1 MSHAKR
7 NTATPTQRTRSPAKP
22 DELSP
27 AKLALHGGMY
37 SDDVWGYAQ
46 GVADGSIP
54 ANEDRILCCKRFIRM
69 VEAGEYEIKPRDAD
83 LVISLIE
90 AQFKHRKGQ
99 TLDGKPLRGEPF
111 LMEPWQKFC
120 LYGMLIFYFP
130 GTIER
135 VVKEAFIFIPRKN
148 GKTILVAAL
157 AWALAIMERASGS
170 EVYVVGAAL
179 KQALETYRNWEY
191 NLYPG
196 MYKDK
201 KAAKADGWTVLNN
214 SFDHVIAHQRFAG
227 GSISLNALASNPD
240 AQDSL
245 GCNIVIADEM
255 HAYKSPKNYNVLK
268 EATKAYTNKLVIGI
282 TTAGDDGTSFCA
294 QKVTYARKIL
304 NSVAKDDSLFIFL
317 CCADRDKETGEIDFT
332 SAETHQ
338 KANPNYGVTI
348 RPADIMRDAMEALN
362 DPQQRKDF
370 LAKSLNVF
378 VSAINSYFDIEEFR
392 RSNTAA
398 RTLLGFEEFDT
409 VEDKLMKLAKL
420 PIQWYGGADLSKM
433 HDLTAA
439 VLYGEY
445 KGVDIIV
452 PHCWFPVVTAHK
464 KADEDN
470 IPLFGWM
477 DDGWLD
483 MINQATNDP
492 DTVILWF
499 KRMKAM
505 GFRIA
510 RVSYDRKYGEKFFR
524 GMKKAGFRIVD
535 QPQYFWRKSIGFRH
549 IEYRAKNKALY
560 YLDAEPFEY
569 CVQNVSAI
577 EKTDDM
583 IQFEKV
589 QPNHRIDVFD
599 AAVFAAC
606 CKQETEGKA
615 VAAEEWV

>member
-1 MSHAKR
+1 MTDK
-7 NTATPTQRTRSPAKP
+7 TIGK
-22 DELSP
+22 
-27 AKLALHGGMY
+27 GMY
-37 SDDVWGYAQ
+37 ADEVLAYAR
-46 GVADGSIP
+46 GLADGRIP
-54 ANEDRILCCKRFIRM
+54 ANEDRVLGAKRFLRM
-69 VEAGEYEIKPRDAD
+69 WEEGEYELKTRDAD

-99 TLDGKPLRGEPF
+99 TLAGSPLRGEPF
-111 LMEPWQKFC
+111 LLEPWQKFC
-120 LYGMLIFYFP
+120 IYGMLVFHYR
-130 GTIER
+130 GTRER

-179 KQALETYRNWEY
+179 KQALETYKNWEY

-196 MYKDK
+196 MYENK

-214 SFDHVIAHQRFAG
+214 SFDHVIAHADFAG

-240 AQDSL
+240 GQDSL

-294 QKVTYARKIL
+294 QRVDYARKIL
-304 NSVAKDDSLFIFL
+304 NGLVRDDGLFIFM

-332 SAETHQ
+332 SAEVHQ
-338 KANPNYGVTI
+338 KANPNFGITI

-370 LAKSLNVF
+370 FAKSLNVF
-378 VSAINSYFDIEEFR
+378 VSSVNSYFDIEEFR

-398 RTLLGFEEFDT
+398 RTVLGFEQYEP
-409 VEDKLMKLAKL
+409 VEDKLRRLAKL

-445 KGVDIIV
+445 QGIDIVV
-452 PHCWFPVVTAHK
+452 PHCWFPVVAAAK

-470 IPLFGWM
+470 VPLFGWM

-483 MINQATNDP
+483 MVNQATNDP

-499 KRMKAM
+499 KRMRAM
-505 GFRIA
+505 GFNIA
-510 RVSYDRKYGEKFFR
+510 CVSYDRKYGEKFFK
-524 GMKKAGFRIVD
+524 GMKKAGFRVVD
-535 QPQYFWRKSIGFRH
+535 QPQYFWRKSVGFRH
-549 IEYRAKNKALY
+549 IQYQAKNKKLY
-560 YLDAEPFEY
+560 YIEAEPFEY

-583 IQFEKV
+583 IQYEKV

-615 VAAEEWV
+615 VAAEEWI

>member
-1 MSHAKR
+1 M
-7 NTATPTQRTRSPAKP
+7 TAEKTLIIPGRYGDTVLQ
-22 DELSP
+22 
-27 AKLALHGGMY
+27 
-37 SDDVWGYAQ
+37 YAQ
-46 GVADGSIP
+46 RVADGTIP
-54 ANEDRILCCKRFIRM
+54 ANEDRVLCCKRFIRM
-69 VEAGEYEIKPRDAD
+69 ASGGEYEMRPRDAD

-90 AQFKHRKGQ
+90 ACFKHRKGQ

-120 LYGMLIFYFP
+120 IYGMLLFFYP
-130 GTIER
+130 GTRER

-148 GKTILVAAL
+148 GKTILVAAM

-179 KQALETYRNWEY
+179 KQAMETYKNWEY
-191 NLYPG
+191 NLFPVMYP
-196 MYKDK
+196 DK
-201 KAAKADGWTVLNN
+201 KAAKADGWIVLNN
-214 SFDHVIAHQRFAG
+214 SFDHVIAHPNYAG
-227 GSISLNALASNPD
+227 SGSVSLNALASNPD

-304 NSVAKDDSLFIFL
+304 NGLARDDSLFIFL

-338 KANPNYGVTI
+338 RANPNYGITI

-378 VSAINSYFDIEEFR
+378 VSAINSYFDIEEYR
-392 RSNTAA
+392 RSNAAA
-398 RTLLGFEEFDT
+398 RAVLGFEEFDP
-409 VEDKLMKLAKL
+409 VETKLQKLAKL
-420 PIQWYGGADLSKM
+420 PVKWYGGADLSKM

-439 VLYGEY
+439 CLYGEY
-445 KGVDIIV
+445 QGIDIVV
-452 PHCWFPVVTAHK
+452 PHCWFPVTVAQK

-492 DTVILWF
+492 ETVVLWF

-505 GFRIA
+505 GFKIT
-510 RVSYDRKYGEKFFR
+510 RVAYDRKYGEKFFKS
-524 GMKKAGFRIVD
+524 MKAAGFRVVD
-535 QPQYFWRKSIGFRH
+535 QPQYFWRKSVGFRH
-549 IEYRAKNKALY
+549 IECQAKNKHLY
-560 YLDAEPFEY
+560 YMDAEPFEY

-577 EKTDDM
+577 EQTDDM
-583 IQFEKV
+583 IKYQKV
-589 QPNHRIDVFD
+589 QPNHRIDIFD
-599 AAVFAAC
+599 ASVFAAC
-606 CKQETEGKA
+606 CKLEMEGKA
-615 VAAEEWV
+615 INAADWV

>member
-1 MSHAKR
+1 MYA
-7 NTATPTQRTRSPAKP
+7 
-22 DELSP
+22 DE
-27 AKLALHGGMY
+27 
-37 SDDVWGYAQ
+37 VWAYAQ

-54 ANEDRILCCKRFIRM
+54 ANEDRVLCAGRFIRM
-69 VEAGEYEIKPRDAD
+69 VEGGEYEIKPRDAD

-111 LMEPWQKFC
+111 VMEPWQKFC

-179 KQALETYRNWEY
+179 KQALETYKNWEY
-191 NLYPG
+191 NLFPG
-196 MYKDK
+196 MYRNK

-214 SFDHVIAHQRFAG
+214 SFDHVIAKPDFAG

-294 QKVTYARKIL
+294 QRVAYARKIL
-304 NSVAKDDSLFIFL
+304 NGLAKDESLFIFL
-317 CCADRDKETGEIDFT
+317 CCADRDKETGDIDFT
-332 SAETHQ
+332 SAEVHRR
-338 KANPNYGVTI
+338 ANPNYGVTI

-370 LAKSLNVF
+370 FAKSLNVF

-398 RTLLGFEEFDT
+398 RSVLQLEEFAP
-409 VEDKLMKLAKL
+409 VEDKLRALARL
-420 PIQWYGGADLSKM
+420 PIQWYGGADLSKL

-445 KGVDIIV
+445 QGIDIII
-452 PHCWFPVVTAHK
+452 PHAWFPVVAAAK

-470 IPLFGWM
+470 IPLFGWH

-483 MINQATNDP
+483 LINQATNDP
-492 DTVILWF
+492 KTVILWF
-499 KRMKAM
+499 RQMKSL
-505 GFRIA
+505 GFKIA
-510 RVSYDRKYGEKFFR
+510 RVSYDRKYGEKFYK

-535 QPQYFWRKSIGFRH
+535 QPQYFWRKSVGFRH
-549 IEYRAKNKALY
+549 IECQAKNKKLY
-560 YLDAEPFEY
+560 YVDAEPFEY

-583 IQFEKV
+583 IQYEKV
-589 QPNHRIDVFD
+589 QPNHRIDIFD

>member
-1 MSHAKR
+1 MSEAIR
-7 NTATPTQRTRSPAKP
+7 L
-22 DELSP
+22 DEPVCRL
-27 AKLALHGGMY
+27 KGR
-37 SDDVWGYAQ
+37 YAAEVMAYAN
-46 GVADGSIP
+46 GLADGSIL
-54 ANEDRILCCKRFIRM
+54 ANADRVLGAKRFLRMLEDPAYDIRT
-69 VEAGEYEIKPRDAD
+69 RDAD

-90 AQFKHRKGQ
+90 CMFKHRKGEK
-99 TLDGKPLRGEPF
+99 LDGTPLSGQPF
-111 LMEPWQKFC
+111 LLEPWQKFII
-120 LYGMLIFYFP
+120 YGMLIFFFK
-130 GTIER
+130 GTRER
-135 VVKEAFIFIPRKN
+135 VVKEALIFIPRKN

-157 AWALAIMERASGS
+157 AWALSIMERASGAV
-170 EVYVVGAAL
+170 VYVVGAAL
-179 KQALETYRNWEY
+179 RQAMETYNNWHY
-191 NLYPG
+191 NLVPTLYP
-196 MYKDK
+196 DL
-201 KAAKADGWTVLNN
+201 KAAKRDGWRVMNN
-214 SFDHVIAHQRFAG
+214 SFEHAIGHSSFMG

-240 AQDSL
+240 GQDSL
-245 GCNIVIADEM
+245 GCNIVIADEI
-255 HAYKSPKNYNVLK
+255 HAYRTPKQYNVLK

-294 QKVTYARKIL
+294 QRVEYARKIL
-304 NSVAKDDSLFIFL
+304 NGLVKDDSLFLFL

-332 SAETHQ
+332 NPLTHE

-348 RPADIMRDAMEALN
+348 RPADILRDAMEALN

-370 LAKSLNVF
+370 FAKSLNVF
-378 VSAINSYFDIEEFR
+378 TAAINAYFDIEEFR

-398 RTLLGFEEFDT
+398 RTALGFEEFAP
-409 VEDKLMKLAKL
+409 VEDKLRALAKL

-445 KGVDIIV
+445 QGIDLVI
-452 PHCWFPVVTAHK
+452 PHAWFPVVAAAR

-470 IPLFGWM
+470 IPLFGWA

-483 MINQATNDP
+483 MVNQATNDP

-505 GFRIA
+505 GFKIKM
-510 RVSYDRKYGEKFFR
+510 VSYDRKYGEKFFK
-524 GMKKAGFRIVD
+524 GMRKAGFRVVD
-535 QPQYFWRKSIGFRH
+535 QPQYFWRKSVGFRH
-549 IEYRAKNKALY
+549 IEYRAKNKQLY
-560 YLDAEPFEY
+560 YVDAEPFEY

-583 IQFEKV
+583 IQYEKV
-589 QPNHRIDVFD
+589 QPNHRIDIFD

-615 VAAEEWV
+615 VSAEEWI

>member
-1 MSHAKR
+1 MTDK
-7 NTATPTQRTRSPAKP
+7 TIGK
-22 DELSP
+22 
-27 AKLALHGGMY
+27 GMY
-37 SDDVWGYAQ
+37 ADEVLAYAR
-46 GVADGSIP
+46 GLADGRIP
-54 ANEDRILCCKRFIRM
+54 ANEDRVLGAKRFLRM
-69 VEAGEYEIKPRDAD
+69 REEGEYEVKTRDAD

-99 TLDGKPLRGEPF
+99 TLAGSPLRGEPF
-111 LMEPWQKFC
+111 LLEPWQKFC
-120 LYGMLIFYFP
+120 IYGMLVFHYR
-130 GTIER
+130 GTRER

-179 KQALETYRNWEY
+179 KQALETYKNWEY

-196 MYKDK
+196 MYENK

-214 SFDHVIAHQRFAG
+214 SFDHVIAHADFAG

-240 AQDSL
+240 GQDSL

-294 QKVTYARKIL
+294 QRVDYARKIL
-304 NSVAKDDSLFIFL
+304 NGLVRDDSLFIFM

-332 SAETHQ
+332 SAEVHQ
-338 KANPNYGVTI
+338 KANPNFGITI

-370 LAKSLNVF
+370 FAKSLNVF
-378 VSAINSYFDIEEFR
+378 VSSVNSYFDIEEFR

-398 RTLLGFEEFDT
+398 RTVLGFEQYEP
-409 VEDKLMKLAKL
+409 VEDKLRRLAKL

-445 KGVDIIV
+445 QGIDIVV
-452 PHCWFPVVTAHK
+452 PHCWFPVVAAAK

-470 IPLFGWM
+470 VPLFGWM

-483 MINQATNDP
+483 MVNQATNDP

-499 KRMKAM
+499 KRMRAM
-505 GFRIA
+505 GFNIA
-510 RVSYDRKYGEKFFR
+510 CVSYDRKYGEKFFK
-524 GMKKAGFRIVD
+524 GMKKAGFRVED
-535 QPQYFWRKSIGFRH
+535 QPQYFWRKSVGFRH
-549 IEYRAKNKALY
+549 IQYQAKNKKLY
-560 YLDAEPFEY
+560 YIEAEPFEY

-583 IQFEKV
+583 IQYEKV

-615 VAAEEWV
+615 VAAEEWI